1 MKRLILLVVSLSV
14 IIPALAQ
21 RAHITLKGDDV
32 SGMAYVQGYEC
43 DDKCEFVLKD
53 SCRVERGR
61 STLNFDMREDTFVN
75 LLIITD
81 TRRYLQQVV
90 MGPGDTLEL
99 HLGDRIET
107 REDRRRFR
115 EQYAKHNNMK
125 DSILRRYNVL
135 NDRLYSE
142 RSRSKMYRQ
151 LQDSIAAVERF
162 YYDEFPY
169 LILADSELTQS
180 AYIVHSAI
188 AIRSLARATPR
199 ELDSLRTTYAERLPH
214 AKCFTAVGEE
224 ITERSRRDSQRFQQ
238 LLNTK

>member
-1 MKRLILLVVSLSV
+1 MSRASSATTSANLYSRIVAAWSV
-14 IIPALAQ
+14 GA
-21 RAHITLKGDDV
+21 TLD
-32 SGMAYVQGYEC
+32 
-43 DDKCEFVLKD
+43 
-53 SCRVERGR
+53 
-61 STLNFDMREDTFVN
+61 FDMREDTFVN
-75 LLIITD
+75 LLIITNKD
-81 TRRYLQQVV
+81 RYLEQVV
-90 MGPGDTLEL
+90 IGPGDTLEL
-99 HLGDRIET
+99 HIGDRIET

-125 DSILRRYNVL
+125 DSILRHYSAL

-142 RSRSKMYRQ
+142 RSRSKKYRQ

-162 YYDEFPY
+162 YYNEFPY
-169 LILADSELTQS
+169 LILADTAMTQS

-224 ITERSRRDSQRFQQ
+224 ITERSKRDSQRFQQ
-238 LLNTK
+238 LLNSK

>member
-1 MKRLILLVVSLSV
+1 MKRLSLLIISLSV

-21 RAHITLKGDDV
+21 RAHIILYCDEG
-32 SGMAYVQGYEC
+32 SGMAYVQGFEC
-43 DDKCEFVLKD
+43 DDKFEFVLKD

-61 STLNFDMREDTFVN
+61 NTLNFDMREDTFVN
-75 LLIITD
+75 LLILTD
-81 TRRYLQQVV
+81 KDRHLEQVV
-90 MGPGDTLEL
+90 IGPGDTLAL

-125 DSILRRYNVL
+125 DSILRRYNAL

-142 RSRSKMYRQ
+142 RSRSKRYRQ

-162 YYDEFPY
+162 YYNEFPY
-169 LILADSELTQS
+169 LILADTAMTQS

-224 ITERSRRDSQRFQQ
+224 ITERSKRDSQRFQQ

>member
-21 RAHITLKGDDV
+21 RAHIILYCDEG
-32 SGMAYVQGYEC
+32 SGMAYVQGFEC

-61 STLNFDMREDTFVN
+61 STLNCDMREDTFVN

-90 MGPGDTLEL
+90 IGPGDTIEL

-125 DSILRRYNVL
+125 DSILRRYNAL

-169 LILADSELTQS
+169 LILADSELTRS

-214 AKCFTAVGEE
+214 AKCLTAVGDK
-224 ITERSRRDSQRFQQ
+224 ITERSERDSKRFHQ

>member
-21 RAHITLKGDDV
+21 RAHIILYCDEG
-32 SGMAYVQGYEC
+32 SGMAYVQGFEC

-75 LLIITD
+75 LLIISD

-90 MGPGDTLEL
+90 IGPGDTIEL

-125 DSILRRYNVL
+125 DSILRRYNAL

-142 RSRSKMYRQ
+142 RSRSKRYRQ

-169 LILADSELTQS
+169 LILADSELTRS

-214 AKCFTAVGEE
+214 AKCLTAVGDK
-224 ITERSRRDSQRFQQ
+224 ITERSERDSKRFHQ

>member
-1 MKRLILLVVSLSV
+1 MKRVNLLVLSFAL
-14 IIPALAQ
+14 IIPTFAQ

-90 MGPGDTLEL
+90 IGPGDTLEL

-125 DSILRRYNVL
+125 DSILRRYNAL

-169 LILADSELTQS
+169 LILADTAMTQS

-224 ITERSRRDSQRFQQ
+224 ITERSKRDSQRFQQ
-238 LLNTK
+238 LLNSK

>member
-1 MKRLILLVVSLSV
+1 MKRVNLLVLSFAL
-14 IIPALAQ
+14 IIPTFAQ

-32 SGMAYVQGYEC
+32 SGMAYVQGFEC

-90 MGPGDTLEL
+90 IGPGDTLEL

-125 DSILRRYNVL
+125 DSILRRYNAL

-169 LILADSELTQS
+169 LILADTAMTQS

-224 ITERSRRDSQRFQQ
+224 ITERSKRDSQRFQQ
-238 LLNTK
+238 LLNSK

>member
-1 MKRLILLVVSLSV
+1 MKRVNLLVLSFAL
-14 IIPALAQ
+14 IIPTFAQ

-90 MGPGDTLEL
+90 IGPGDTLEL

-125 DSILRRYNVL
+125 DSILRRYNAL

-169 LILADSELTQS
+169 LILADTAMTQS

-199 ELDSLRTTYAERLPH
+199 ELDSLRTAYAERLPH

-238 LLNTK
+238 LLNSK

>member
-21 RAHITLKGDDV
+21 RAHIILYCDEG
-32 SGMAYVQGYEC
+32 SGMAYVQGFEC

-90 MGPGDTLEL
+90 IGPDDTIEL
-99 HLGDRIET
+99 HLGEKIEI

-125 DSILRRYNVL
+125 DSILRRYNAL

-169 LILADSELTQS
+169 LILADSELTRS

-224 ITERSRRDSQRFQQ
+224 ITERSKRDSKRFHQ